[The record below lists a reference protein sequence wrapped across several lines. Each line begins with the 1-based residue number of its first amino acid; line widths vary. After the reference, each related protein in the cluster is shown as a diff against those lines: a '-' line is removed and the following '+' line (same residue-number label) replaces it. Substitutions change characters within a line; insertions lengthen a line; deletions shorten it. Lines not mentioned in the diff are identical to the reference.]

1 MNQICIAKKLSYNNV
16 EFLDFAINSQDQ
28 DKLMTFATYKEAHKY
43 LKSEVEKPE
52 ELLDFIITTID
63 AQKDN
68 PRMKE
73 LLALGTSNQAPTT
86 ATPPSA
92 PVADVSSTTEEVECY
107 FLLDCSNFEI
117 LNNDSI
123 IERATNRQLIPVL
136 AFVDATNPESLV
148 QAPNFKLKQAYI
160 GVAKDPQ

>member
-28 DKLMTFATYKEAHKY
+28 DKLMTFATYKEAHEY

-117 LNNDSI
+117 LNN
-123 IERATNRQLIPVL
+123 
-136 AFVDATNPESLV
+136 
-148 QAPNFKLKQAYI
+148 
-160 GVAKDPQ
+160 